1 MGCNISSDV
10 KKEANELDNY
20 LSNEEVDL
28 VRKSWKAI
36 ENDLDETG
44 MIMFKRFFEQQQEMK
59 KLFKRL
65 LSNSESGNFIFDD
78 DRLRGHARIVMNSLG
93 AAVDSLDDSSS
104 LSGMLV
110 ALGEKHAAYNVKGEM
125 ISFLWPAIRDAFK
138 VKLGDQFTQE
148 TELAWRHVFEY
159 IKSNLSEG
167 IKQGELELMETG
179 EDKSVVF

>member
-1 MGCNISSDV
+1 
-10 KKEANELDNY
+10 
-20 LSNEEVDL
+20 
-28 VRKSWKAI
+28 
-36 ENDLDETG
+36 
-44 MIMFKRFFEQQQEMK
+44 MK

-125 ISFLWPAIRDAFK
+125 ISVRGCVLN
-138 VKLGDQFTQE
+138 V
-148 TELAWRHVFEY
+148 
-159 IKSNLSEG
+159 
-167 IKQGELELMETG
+167 
-179 EDKSVVF
+179 